1 MTGYGVKPLTVTGA
15 GGVPTTGVSGVIMNV
30 TVVATGFGYLTAY
43 PGGTGRS
50 RVSNLNF
57 GPGQTVPNL
66 VAVKSGVG
74 GLVKFYNG
82 CSASTDVIADISG
95 YFTA

>member
-1 MTGYGVKPLTVTGA
+1 
-15 GGVPTTGVSGVIMNV
+15 
-30 TVVATGFGYLTAY
+30 
-43 PGGTGRS
+43 
-50 RVSNLNF
+50 VSNLNF